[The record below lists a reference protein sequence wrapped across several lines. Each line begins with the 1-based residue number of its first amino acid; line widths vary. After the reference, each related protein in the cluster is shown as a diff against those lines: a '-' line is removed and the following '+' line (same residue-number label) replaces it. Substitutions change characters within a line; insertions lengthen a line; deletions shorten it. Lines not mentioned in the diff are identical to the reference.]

1 MLMNYRSLK
10 QRLLRTRISLTQT
23 LQRILDINRKR
34 KVLSHLNEIENK
46 TVQLEEEL
54 RILNQL
60 AFNQASLVRKYEKDL
75 AVTDAEFG

>member
-1 MLMNYRSLK
+1 MNYRSLK

>member
-1 MLMNYRSLK
+1 MNHRSLK
-10 QRLLRTRISLTQT
+10 QRLLRTRISLKQT

-34 KVLSHLNEIENK
+34 KILNRLNEFENQ

-60 AFNQASLVRKYEKDL
+60 AFNQASLVKKYEKNL
-75 AVTDAEFG
+75 AVTDAEFN